1 MKTDRDMPPTQT
13 IKPID
18 PPPDSSDPTAAML
31 KADIDSG
38 RTGDKTEVF
47 DPGMAML
54 GTCEEAGGNSL
65 TPEQLALAR
74 KEEAKIRWS
83 QGASKR
89 SYAHRHTNLA
99 LYAFVGLIA
108 VVAIVV
114 VGAFLID
121 WA

>member
-1 MKTDRDMPPTQT
+1 MKTDRDMPPTHT

-18 PPPDSSDPTAAML
+18 PPPDSNAPTAAML

-54 GTCEEAGGNSL
+54 GTCEEAGGHPL

-74 KEEAKIRWS
+74 KEETKIRWS
-83 QGASKR
+83 LGAAKR
-89 SYAHRHTNLA
+89 SYAHHHTNAA
-99 LYAFVGLIA
+99 LYGFVGLIA
-108 VVAIVV
+108 VVALIV